1 MKRRLL
7 IQIHGY
13 IAVFFLPLALL
24 YAVTGTLYITGE
36 TGGVVHTDTTVILAN
51 IPDTHQEL
59 LPLIEPTLIEN
70 NWQVPSL
77 SDYAREFPDGY
88 RWSYLGESIRVTFP
102 LNELGEIAEGQNEIT
117 IFRGKNTWYKQLVEI
132 HKDHAGFYFSIL
144 GFAFGIGMLIMTISG
159 GIMMLQSP
167 VHKRIALILVTA
179 GTFVTLATWAYTL
192 FA

>member
-1 MKRRLL
+1 MKRKLL

-36 TGGVVHTDTTVILAN
+36 TGGIIQTNATLTLAN
-51 IPDTHQEL
+51 VPGSAKEL

-70 NWQVPSL
+70 NWRVPP
-77 SDYAREFPDGY
+77 SDEYVREFPNGY
-88 RWSYLGESIRVTFP
+88 LWSSLSESIRISFSEEIIK
-102 LNELGEIAEGQNEIT
+102 NGFQGESEIT
-117 IFRGKNTWYKQLVEI
+117 IFHGKNTWYKQLVEI
-132 HKDHAGFYFSIL
+132 HKDHAGVYFSIL
-144 GFAFGIGMLIMTISG
+144 GLAFGIGMLIMTITG

-179 GTFVTLATWAYTL
+179 GTLITLATWAYTL